1 MKTFLGID
9 PGKSGGIAVVHNE
22 SMTAHK
28 MPDTPHDLAELLD
41 AICDRYTTG
50 GDTPLAIVE
59 QVHSM
64 PKQGVSSTFK
74 FGTNFGMIQGVLAAM
89 KIPYEFVTPTVW
101 QRAMGC
107 LTKGDKNVSKA
118 KAQQLFPHLKIIHA
132 TADAVLL
139 AEYGRR
145 KHAVTELESE

>member
-9 PGKSGGIAVVHNE
+9 PGKGGGIAFSCCE
-22 SMTAHK
+22 AMEAHK
-28 MPDTPHDLAELLD
+28 MPETAHDLAELL
-41 AICDRYTTG
+41 G
-50 GDTPLAIVE
+50 KSGLSVLAILERV
-59 QVHSM
+59 QAM
-64 PKQGVSSTFK
+64 PPTLRGRRQGVSSAFK
-74 FGTNFGMIQGVLAAM
+74 FGTNFGMIQGVLAALQ
-89 KIPYEFVTPTVW
+89 IPYEFVTPTVW

-145 KHAVTELESE
+145 KYALTERERE